1 MGLEAKHW
9 LGAAALALACGGA
22 GAQLYVCTTAS
33 GRTITADR
41 PPPECADRP
50 IRELRSDGSV
60 ERVIEPPLTPE
71 QRAQREAERKRQ
83 IEEAERQRAQ
93 MRRDLSLLET
103 YANEAEI
110 EAARNRALAD
120 RQVLIERA
128 IKRME
133 EIKRERKRL
142 DDEAEFYVKREM
154 PEKLKRALAANGEM
168 MRAQEKIIA
177 DAKADM
183 ARVNER
189 YDAEIRRFREL
200 VSAGA
205 TPVQRSPSVQ

>member
-1 MGLEAKHW
+1 MALRT
-9 LGAAALALACGGA
+9 LRSLICTALALASGAA
-22 GAQLYVCTTAS
+22 GAQLYVCTTAG

-60 ERVIEPPLTPE
+60 KRVIEPPLTPE

-103 YANEAEI
+103 YANETEI
-110 EAARNRALAD
+110 ENARNRALAD
-120 RQVLIERA
+120 RQALIERA
-128 IKRME
+128 QRRLQE
-133 EIKRERKRL
+133 LLRERKRL
-142 DDEAEFYVKREM
+142 QDETEFYVKREL
-154 PEKLKRALAANGEM
+154 PEKLKREIAANEEM
-168 MRAQEKIIA
+168 IRAQEKAIA

-189 YDAEIRRFREL
+189 YDAEVKRFREL
-200 VSAGA
+200 VAAGA
-205 TPVQRSPSVQ
+205 KPVQRGTLQ

>member
-1 MGLEAKHW
+1 MELDPKH
-9 LGAAALALACGGA
+9 LACAAALTLVCSTAQ
-22 GAQLYVCTTAS
+22 AQLYVCTTAG

-60 ERVIEPPLTPE
+60 RRVIEPPLTPE

-110 EAARNRALAD
+110 EASRNRALAD

-133 EIKRERKRL
+133 EIKRERKKL
-142 DDEAEFYVKREM
+142 DDETEFYVKREL
-154 PEKLKRALAANGEM
+154 PEKLKRALAANNDM
-168 MRAQEKIIA
+168 LRAQEKIIA

-189 YDAEIRRFREL
+189 YDAEVKRFREL

-205 TPVQRSPSVQ
+205 TPVQRGNGK